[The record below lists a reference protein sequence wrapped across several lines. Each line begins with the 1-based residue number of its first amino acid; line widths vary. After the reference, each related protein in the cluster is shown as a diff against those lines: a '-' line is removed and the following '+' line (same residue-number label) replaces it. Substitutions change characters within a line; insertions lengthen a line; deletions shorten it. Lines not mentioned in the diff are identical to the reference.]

1 MYTTVPRFEKI
12 SLVWHGFGTRQ
23 LSQEDLQ
30 ELAGEKGLEPVF
42 LDQIH
47 SDHIHVLS
55 ELPKTRLSGDAM
67 LTTSSGL
74 LLTIKTADCLPVLIL
89 DARQKLIAA
98 VHCGWRGTSKRL
110 LSKVV
115 QEMCTGFGS
124 VAADLLVAFGPSI
137 GPNCYEVGEDVRVCF
152 EEAGMETG
160 LFRAH
165 LQTPNKYFFDLRLA
179 NRNQLLE
186 CGIQVENVFMVTG
199 CTHCEK
205 YLYSYRREH
214 HEAGRLLNFIGLL

>member
-1 MYTTVPRFEKI
+1 MYITVPRFEKI
-12 SLVWHGFGTRQ
+12 PFVWHGFGTREF
-23 LSQEDLQ
+23 SQENLKA
-30 ELAGEKGLEPVF
+30 LAGEKGLEPVL

-55 ELPKTRLSGDAM
+55 EFPATQLSGDAM
-67 LTTSSGL
+67 LTASSGL

-89 DARQKLIAA
+89 DARQELIAA

-115 QEMCTGFGS
+115 QKMCTRFGS

-137 GPNCYEVGEDVRVCF
+137 GPDCYEVGEDVRVCF
-152 EEAGMETG
+152 EEAGMGTG
-160 LFRAH
+160 LFRPH

-179 NRNQLLE
+179 NQKQLLE
-186 CGIQVENVFMVTG
+186 CGVQVESVFTVTG

-214 HEAGRLLNFIGLL
+214 QEAGRLLNFIGLL